1 MHGPTVVDVQQN
13 DKVFK
18 IEASFEIDAP
28 SDVVYNVM
36 TDFDHMAKFVPNV
49 DSSKIVSASS
59 NTYKVKQTGNVT
71 FGIFDIPYESVRE
84 ISVVP
89 GKEIKAKSADK
100 ENGDMQSTAKFV
112 TVDGK
117 TKVIYTAEWTPA
129 SAMAEILKYGGNVE
143 KVLNDDEIYSKMN
156 LGDEMKKIREG
167 ASVISTTIKEDDNFV
182 EYKISK

>member
-129 SAMAEILKYGGNVE
+129 SAMARNFGAGT
-143 KVLNDDEIYSKMN
+143 
-156 LGDEMKKIREG
+156 MKKQIARQFD
-167 ASVISTTIKEDDNFV
+167 AMQKEVVKRTKSDV
-182 EYKISK
+182 GEK